1 MKKYLR
7 MPNFALDDVDIR
19 LLRVLHKDARTSVAD
34 LARAA
39 NMSAPSVSERLRR
52 LKESGIIQNFTIEV
66 DCELLGYRLAFYI
79 RISPLPGQLSK
90 VVAVIKEIEEIVEC
104 DRITGDDCF
113 IARAYV
119 RSTNE
124 LEQVINRLIPHATT
138 NTSLIQSSPVKR
150 RLPPLPEEL

>member
-7 MPNFALDDVDIR
+7 MSNFALDEVDAQLLR
-19 LLRVLHKDARTSVAD
+19 LLYKDARTSIAD

-52 LKESGIIQNFTIEV
+52 LKELGVIKSFTIDV
-66 DCELLGYRLAFYI
+66 DYERLGYRLAFYI

-90 VVAVIKEIEEIVEC
+90 VVTVIKEIEEIIEC

-124 LEQVINRLIPHATT
+124 LEQLINRLIPYATT

-150 RLPPLPEEL
+150 RLSPLIEDS